1 MLSSLKSELR
11 KKYLKERKAMSSED
25 VAFLSEKIFN
35 QYLLQF
41 NVSENQNIHIF
52 LPISAKNEINTH
64 LWIDYFWKKNVNV
77 FIPKMVDNEIISIA
91 YKPDTELAL
100 NSWGILEPVSNIA
113 KAVDFDQVITPLL
126 YADRQGNR
134 IGYGKGFYDRFFS
147 SVKNSVLK
155 IGINYFAPDELI
167 RDADKFDIKLDYLVL
182 PDGMLSFLGGP
193 LNSTK

>member
-147 SVKNSVLK
+147 SFKNSVLK

-167 RDADKFDIKLDYLVL
+167 QDADKFDIKLDYLVL

>member
-11 KKYLKERKAMSSED
+11 KRYLKERKAMSPDD

-41 NVSENQNIHIF
+41 NISENQNIHIF

-64 LWIDYFWKKNVNV
+64 LWIDYFWNKKINV
-77 FIPKMVDNEIISIA
+77 FIPKMVVDEIISIA

-100 NSWGILEPVSNIA
+100 NSWGIWEPVSNIA
-113 KAVDFDQVITPLL
+113 ESVDFDQVITPLL
-126 YADRQGNR
+126 YADKQGNR

-147 SVKNSVLK
+147 SVINPVLK

-167 RDADKFDIKLDYLVL
+167 QDVDQFDIKLDYLVL
-182 PDGMLSFLGGP
+182 PDGILSFLGGP